1 MAPPPPPPPLATAVP
16 STSSAITPSSF
27 TSAPNH
33 LPSPSRADRSPGVI
47 ADHGRP
53 PPSAQLPAMGASSDL
68 TPSVLPDLVP
78 RAAAMASAK
87 DDLELA
93 VRPGS
98 GRPGPP
104 LYPLQFVGDDAA
116 VSSTSASTPCGE
128 AQPPPLSSMAV
139 LIVDVVESE
148 DDDMGADV
156 SPLRLPAPSPSPAS
170 TLSQNAAPFPSG
182 PGRSKARRWADEDIV
197 DAPDSDTALISYL
210 DALHRV
216 PLPPRPLSWPVPPLQ
231 HTRHSSSG
239 QLAWCRPPGWGLTR
253 WEAASAASTAGARH
267 AHSAIGGRI
276 PARQCLGRRG
286 RRWRDRP
293 RPQLV
298 CGLPV
303 WPVQGRTPCQRRR
316 GRIFAPNAD
325 RWQEVLHRQHTGS
338 ATSLVVSRTSQ
349 L

>member
-1 MAPPPPPPPLATAVP
+1 
-16 STSSAITPSSF
+16 
-27 TSAPNH
+27 
-33 LPSPSRADRSPGVI
+33 
-47 ADHGRP
+47 
-53 PPSAQLPAMGASSDL
+53 
-68 TPSVLPDLVP
+68 
-78 RAAAMASAK
+78 
-87 DDLELA
+87 
-93 VRPGS
+93 
-98 GRPGPP
+98 
-104 LYPLQFVGDDAA
+104 
-116 VSSTSASTPCGE
+116 
-128 AQPPPLSSMAV
+128 
-139 LIVDVVESE
+139 
-148 DDDMGADV
+148 MGADV

-239 QLAWCRPPGWGLTR
+239 QLAWCRPPGWGPKR